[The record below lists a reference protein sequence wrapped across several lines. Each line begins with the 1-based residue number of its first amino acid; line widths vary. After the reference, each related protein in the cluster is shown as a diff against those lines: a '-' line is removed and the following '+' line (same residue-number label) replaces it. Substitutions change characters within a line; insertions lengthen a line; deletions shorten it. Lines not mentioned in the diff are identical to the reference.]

1 MNSYLNLKKPIP
13 SLTLRIKTIIF
24 LVGACSGTSLLADDS
39 MILDYPDSGVE
50 LGQGWNSYNISKTTG
65 RCIIFQQAKAQAGQE
80 KTMKLISVSTRYQLD
95 RELDIS
101 ASASYKG
108 VTGSI
113 SGKVDY
119 ANNVSL
125 ASSATNIV
133 ALAYVDNGNILV
145 SPPLAEDQKKVANLL
160 AEGRS
165 PTEVNSALGAK
176 DTDLGAR
183 MLKILP
189 EITSNKVSERHRA
202 FDIKK
207 INAAV
212 NSGSFGNGAGSIRLS
227 ENYRKMAVN
236 EPEKFRKVC
245 GDSYVAS
252 ISQGGEIAAVLT
264 FETNS
269 ISQQKQIATNI
280 SGAGWGATAEVSMK
294 ERIKKQSKGTKTSI
308 SYFQRGGSGDPLP
321 TDIDLLYDSIQ
332 KLPNNVSKAPYS
344 YKLELGRYEELENW
358 PESTTVDRASYTAID
373 EIVYRASVWRT
384 LNESLR
390 GILDATNEPFGS
402 DGYLLGRGA
411 SREKILSLQD
421 IAQNNYEKVN
431 RAIRECL
438 KTANSA
444 TRCNPSPELG
454 AVNSSISVLT
464 EQEMNIRSQLPLP
477 IDKIPNPSER
487 LAGADAIRE
496 KIYQLWIHRVNAAR
510 CERQYGAAVC
520 LTVRDVE
527 AYKKNIVVHQ
537 LPRFVIAA
545 NKLNRACMSPNTKT
559 GLVNLT
565 EGCNFTNS
573 NLLFYWDAGKKHLVH
588 SDTKKCVNVRGNKTN
603 DGADIILY
611 KCQSSKEENDQWKME
626 KQGQLIQFKN
636 VNSEKCITVT
646 GELRSGRR
654 LTQSDCTKKPAKGL
668 HWRLL
673 MQ

>member
-1 MNSYLNLKKPIP
+1 MNSYLKLRKVIP
-13 SLTLRIKTIIF
+13 SLAFRIKTIIL
-24 LVGACSGTSLLADDS
+24 LVGACFTTSLLADDS

-80 KTMKLISVSTRYQLD
+80 KTMKLTSVSTRYQLD

-119 ANNVSL
+119 ANKVSL

-133 ALAYVDNGNILV
+133 ALAYVENGNILV
-145 SPPLAEDQKKVANLL
+145 SPPLAEDQKKVVDLL
-160 AEGRS
+160 AEGKS

-176 DTDLGAR
+176 DTDVGAR

-189 EITSNKVSERHRA
+189 DITSKKVSVRHRA

-212 NSGSFGNGAGSIRLS
+212 SNGSFGNGAGSIQLS
-227 ENYRKMAVN
+227 ESYRKMAAT

-252 ISQGGEIAAVLT
+252 ISQGGEIAALLT

-269 ISQQKQIATNI
+269 ISQQKQIAANV

-294 ERIKKQSKGTKTSI
+294 ETIKKQSEGTKTSI

-321 TDIDLLYDSIQ
+321 TDIEQLYDSIQ
-332 KLPNNVSKAPYS
+332 KLPSNVSKAPYS

-358 PESTTVDRASYTAID
+358 PQSTTIERASYTALD

-390 GILDATNEPFGS
+390 DILDATIDPFGS
-402 DGYLLGRGA
+402 DGYLLGRGV
-411 SREKILSLQD
+411 SRESMLSLQE
-421 IAQNNYEKVN
+421 IAQSNYEKVK
-431 RAIRECL
+431 RAIGECL

-454 AVNSSISVLT
+454 AVNRSIHDLT
-464 EQEMNIRSQLPLP
+464 KHEMKIRSQLPLP

-487 LAGADAIRE
+487 LAWADAIRE
-496 KIYQLWIHRVNAAR
+496 NIYQLWIHRVNAAR
-510 CERQYGAAVC
+510 CESQYGAAVC
-520 LTVRDVE
+520 
-527 AYKKNIVVHQ
+527 
-537 LPRFVIAA
+537 
-545 NKLNRACMSPNTKT
+545 
-559 GLVNLT
+559 
-565 EGCNFTNS
+565 
-573 NLLFYWDAGKKHLVH
+573 
-588 SDTKKCVNVRGNKTN
+588 
-603 DGADIILY
+603 
-611 KCQSSKEENDQWKME
+611 
-626 KQGQLIQFKN
+626 
-636 VNSEKCITVT
+636 
-646 GELRSGRR
+646 
-654 LTQSDCTKKPAKGL
+654 
-668 HWRLL
+668 
-673 MQ
+673 